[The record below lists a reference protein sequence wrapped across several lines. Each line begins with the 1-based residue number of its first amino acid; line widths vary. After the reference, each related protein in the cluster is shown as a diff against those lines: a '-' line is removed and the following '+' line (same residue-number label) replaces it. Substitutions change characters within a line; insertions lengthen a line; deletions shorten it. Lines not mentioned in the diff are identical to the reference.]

1 MQTSNGILFAT
12 LNPDGTLTGQR
23 TLSKDS
29 IAKCRHFIFAAEHY
43 RDDGSC
49 KCDDAAHREFMK
61 REWEYSDADFE
72 GIALRAAAPVTSD
85 AAPGSAVTPRMT
97 GDRLAGDPDAL
108 LVARKWTEPAGDLR
122 VCNRLFMT
130 SDYRGVVDFLAMR
143 RDHTGEWVV
152 ALHAAYEHDAE
163 SMDSVATRR
172 ALLAADGE
180 DFAVKLAAALRPL
193 RRTVRKA
200 GR

>member
-29 IAKCRHFIFAAEHY
+29 IAKCRFFIMTADHY

-49 KCDDAAHREFMK
+49 KCDDAAHRAFMK

-72 GIALRAAAPVTSD
+72 GIPLRD
-85 AAPGSAVTPRMT
+85 AAPAAPAPGDVPTAAMT
-97 GDRLAGDPDAL
+97 GDRLAGDPEAL
-108 LVARKWTEPAGDLR
+108 LVARKWTEPAGGLR

-130 SDYRGVVDFLAMR
+130 SDYRGIVDFLAMR
-143 RDHTGEWVV
+143 LDRATGEWVV

-180 DFAVKLAAALRPL
+180 DFAGKLAAVLRPL
-193 RRTVRKA
+193 RRA